1 VGNLFSREERAPVA
15 GASVQLAL
23 EPQMGLVVGRFPDA
37 RHGDHPGSQQL
48 DLKKQLAMQD
58 FLTAEAPPSSEKDAV
73 SLDEAFLLIEEIRKL
88 RAQLEGCKS
97 QIDELNHL
105 AHWDPVVDLPN
116 RRSFLSALD
125 RLVARTLRH
134 GGHSAML
141 FVDVDGLKAIND
153 KFGHDIGDKALSTI
167 ARLLVSGVRK
177 SDFVARLSGD
187 EFGILLDEADELAAW
202 QTALRLIEIVDE
214 SHLCMNGFTVPLS
227 IAVGVAVIRPEDTPE
242 TVFTRADQEMYRIKV
257 IGAPPGTCP
266 PARHFALFP
275 DRSASLVVQD

>member
-1 VGNLFSREERAPVA
+1 MEE
-15 GASVQLAL
+15 
-23 EPQMGLVVGRFPDA
+23 FT
-37 RHGDHPGSQQL
+37 
-48 DLKKQLAMQD
+48 
-58 FLTAEAPPSSEKDAV
+58 TAEAAPSNDKDAV
-73 SLDEAFLLIEEIRKL
+73 SLDEAVLLIEEIRKL

-97 QIDELNHL
+97 RIEELNHL
-105 AHWDPVVDLPN
+105 AHWDSVVDLAN
-116 RRSFLSALD
+116 RRSFLGALE
-125 RLVARTLRH
+125 RLVARTSRH

-214 SHLCMNGFTVPLS
+214 SHLCMSGFTVPLS

-257 IGAPPGTCP
+257 IGAAPGTCP
-266 PARHFALFP
+266 PARPFALSR
-275 DRSASLVVQD
+275 DRNACLVAQD